1 MSLFTYTNVLMQ
13 EYITKTNEI
22 YNSIATISND
32 VNTFNNSS
40 ILNDLNALKTSID
53 ILNITV
59 GSLTAPEQSDI
70 DSLVLEIGTISSSV
84 QTAANQINTLKVGYS
99 IVETTINAL
108 APSIK
113 TWITQSSAIFGETV
127 KLLEKAK
134 EQGCR

>member
-1 MSLFTYTNVLMQ
+1 MSLFTDTKVLMR

-22 YNSIATISND
+22 YVSTATISDD

-40 ILNDLNALKTSID
+40 ILDDLNALKTSID
-53 ILNITV
+53 TLNITV
-59 GSLTAPEQSDI
+59 ESLTAPEQSDI

-84 QTAANQINTLKVGYS
+84 QTATDQINTLQNGYS

-134 EQGCR
+134 EQGCK